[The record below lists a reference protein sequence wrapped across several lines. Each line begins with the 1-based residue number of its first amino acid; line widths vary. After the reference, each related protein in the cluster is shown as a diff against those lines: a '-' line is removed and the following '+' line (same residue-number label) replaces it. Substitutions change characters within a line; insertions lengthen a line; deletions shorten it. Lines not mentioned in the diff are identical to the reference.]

1 MKISLLIV
9 IFLSVIQIM
18 LKSQINPFTV
28 QVEHQSG
35 IEVGEA
41 SDRKLPRAQYSR
53 PYLWG
58 AIEAELTGG
67 KANFRH
73 KKSRLRDYFLCLLF
87 FNATLNG
94 ARGRT

>member
-53 PYLWG
+53 PYFMGSDRGG
-58 AIEAELTGG
+58 AD
-67 KANFRH
+67 RW
-73 KKSRLRDYFLCLLF
+73 KSEF
-87 FNATLNG
+87 
-94 ARGRT
+94 